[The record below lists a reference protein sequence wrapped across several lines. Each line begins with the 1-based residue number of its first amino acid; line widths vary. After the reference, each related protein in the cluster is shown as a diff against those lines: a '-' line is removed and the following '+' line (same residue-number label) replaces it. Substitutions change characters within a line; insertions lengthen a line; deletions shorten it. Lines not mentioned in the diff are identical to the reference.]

1 MDPDPPLSQSNR
13 ASTVSG
19 VDLLDGPD
27 AHRVGRGLVG
37 VGGSDLV
44 ASLER
49 ADRHAVEGHHRFL
62 GEGGHERVVVTGT
75 HRVVEQLLVLA
86 HGLGQI
92 HAAMLMVRV
101 VFVYDGMAAP
111 ARNQPP
117 VHRDRDDEGHGQ
129 RKRQAAPEEK
139 ARQPGLHRARDSQ
152 HDRVVHYLHHG
163 DGDGVGGERHLDGLP
178 ERHARAQHRPDGQ
191 RVAEEERQDD
201 RERVIR
207 FEDLVEKVRISN
219 PDADIELLRRA
230 YVFSAFEHK
239 GQVRHSGE
247 PYLVH
252 PLEVADQLADMKLDV
267 VAIAAGL
274 LHDIV
279 EDTQTPIERIKELFG
294 VDVAHVVEGVTKLGS
309 IQFSSSEQRQAEN
322 FRKML
327 LAMVDDIR
335 VILVKLADRLHNMRT
350 LHHLP
355 EERRIK
361 IAQETRDIYAPI
373 ANRLGMSKVKN
384 ELEELAFKYL
394 EPKSYE
400 SLRHRVESRRRA
412 TEGMIEELKKNI
424 TAKLVDA
431 QIPVIQIDGR
441 IKRLFSIHQKLK
453 RQKIDLEQV
462 YDLVALRIITGSVRD
477 CYATLGIIHQTWA
490 PVPGRI
496 KDFIAM
502 PRPNGY
508 QSLHTSVVSERGF
521 PFEVQIRSADMH
533 RIAEEGI
540 AAHWKYKE
548 GRVGADRDEQYFIWL
563 RQLLEWQQEV
573 RDPAGVPAEPE
584 DRALPGRGL
593 HLHPEGGGQGAAAR
607 RDAGRLRLRHSHR
620 RRPPVRRRPRQR
632 QDGAAPHQAA
642 QRRHRRDR
650 HRAGPQAE
658 PRLAQLRRHLAGP
671 QQDQAL
677 HPRRGENPQPRAGKE
692 AVRQGSAPLRP
703 QREVAHRRGALRR
716 AVDRAAACR
725 RRTSSSP
732 RSRTARLSAKAV
744 LGKLVPQEQLKEPQ
758 QESALSSVVRR
769 VLGTGDEK
777 IKVRGIDDLMVF
789 RARCCNP
796 IRGEKIVGYI
806 TRGKGVSV
814 HAAACPNVVNLLYDP
829 ERRIDVEWDK
839 GSDPSPYTVRL
850 SIQVEDRKGILADVS
865 SKIAGINTNIRNV
878 EATTTDQMGRIDMTV
893 EISDVKH
900 LQKVIKSLRSVDGVV
915 DVERASR

>member
-1 MDPDPPLSQSNR
+1 M
-13 ASTVSG
+13 
-19 VDLLDGPD
+19 
-27 AHRVGRGLVG
+27 
-37 VGGSDLV
+37 
-44 ASLER
+44 
-49 ADRHAVEGHHRFL
+49 
-62 GEGGHERVVVTGT
+62 
-75 HRVVEQLLVLA
+75 
-86 HGLGQI
+86 
-92 HAAMLMVRV
+92 
-101 VFVYDGMAAP
+101 
-111 ARNQPP
+111 
-117 VHRDRDDEGHGQ
+117 
-129 RKRQAAPEEK
+129 
-139 ARQPGLHRARDSQ
+139 
-152 HDRVVHYLHHG
+152 
-163 DGDGVGGERHLDGLP
+163 
-178 ERHARAQHRPDGQ
+178 
-191 RVAEEERQDD
+191 
-201 RERVIR
+201 IR
-207 FEDLVEKVRISN
+207 FEDLVEKVRASN
-219 PDADIELLRRA
+219 PDADTELLRRA

-239 GQVRHSGE
+239 GQLRHSGE

-252 PLEVADQLADMKLDV
+252 PLEVADQLADMRLDV

-279 EDTQTPIERIKELFG
+279 EDTQTPIERIRELFG
-294 VDVAHVVEGVTKLGS
+294 ADVAHVVEGVTKLGA
-309 IQFSSSEQRQAEN
+309 IPFSSSEERQAEN

-355 EERRIK
+355 EERRTK

-400 SLRHRVESRRRA
+400 SLRQRVEARRRA
-412 TEGMIEELKKNI
+412 TEGMIEELKKTI
-424 TAKLVDA
+424 TAKLVEA
-431 QIPVIQIDGR
+431 QVPVIQIDGR
-441 IKRLFSIHQKLK
+441 IKRLFSVHQKLK

-462 YDLVALRIITGSVRD
+462 YDLVALRIITDSVRD

-521 PFEVQIRSADMH
+521 PFEVQIRSAEMH

-548 GRVGADRDEQYFIWL
+548 GRIGANRDEQYFLWL

-573 RDPAGVPAEPE
+573 RDPQEFLQNLKIELYPE
-584 DRALPGRGL
+584 EVYIFTPKGEVKALPRDATPVDFAYAIHTDVGHQCVGARVNGKIVPLRTRLRNGDIVEILTTPGHKPSRDWLNFVATSRARNKIKHFIHGEEKVRSLELGRKL
-593 HLHPEGGGQGAAAR
+593 FDKEAR
-607 RDAGRLRLRHSHR
+607 RFGLNVKSLTEGERFAALLAEAGLQKADDLFTAIAY
-620 RRPPVRRRPRQR
+620 
-632 QDGAAPHQAA
+632 GK
-642 QRRHRRDR
+642 
-650 HRAGPQAE
+650 
-658 PRLAQLRRHLAGP
+658 LA
-671 QQDQAL
+671 
-677 HPRRGENPQPRAGKE
+677 
-692 AVRQGSAPLRP
+692 
-703 QREVAHRRGALRR
+703 
-716 AVDRAAACR
+716 
-725 RRTSSSP
+725 
-732 RSRTARLSAKAV
+732 AKAT
-744 LGKLVPQEQLKEPQ
+744 LAKLVPQEQLKEPQ

-769 VLGTGDEK
+769 VLGTGGDEK

-814 HAAACPNVVNLLYDP
+814 HADTCPNVLNLLYDP

-839 GSDPSPYTVRL
+839 ATDTSPYTVRL
-850 SIQVEDRKGILADVS
+850 KISVEDRRGILADVS
-865 SKIAGINTNIRNV
+865 SRIADINTNIKDV
-878 EATTTDQMGRIDMTV
+878 EATVDEEQRGSIRMTV

-900 LQKVIKSLRSVDGVV
+900 LDKVMRSLKSVEGVLA
-915 DVERASR
+915 VERTRR